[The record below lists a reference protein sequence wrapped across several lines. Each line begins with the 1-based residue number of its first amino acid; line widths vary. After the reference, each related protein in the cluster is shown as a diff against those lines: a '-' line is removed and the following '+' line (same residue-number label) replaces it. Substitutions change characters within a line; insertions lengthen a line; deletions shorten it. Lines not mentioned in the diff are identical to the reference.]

1 MKINNQFS
9 KYIYGSICCLTLTL
23 ASCNKLL
30 ETNPTDAVDVDM
42 ALTTK
47 EGFQTATVGVY
58 SYLRNTAQF
67 GRQMV
72 VYPEIL
78 GNNAAHSGRGT
89 NLINH
94 ANNAR
99 GSHMTPWRSSYEAI
113 AQINIIL
120 AELKDFKESPEWKDQ
135 IEGQLRF
142 LRALFFHNAAKVYS
156 YDPTA
161 IGTSN
166 RGALPLNLEPVYSY
180 DKIINLP
187 RASQED
193 FYAQLY
199 IDLDRAYECLK
210 STPNDRGPHWATAG
224 AAAALLSRVALY
236 NGDYPKVVD
245 AVKKA
250 LESGVGKF
258 SSQSSYVSDWRQAV
272 HPESIFEME
281 VKTDQNLGANN
292 APRADY
298 TNRAG
303 VGNTE
308 TVSGRG
314 NAKVSDD
321 FYVLFEDV
329 DVRKE
334 LIVKGLG
341 SASDDYQTTKFF
353 SRSGELNLDNIPI
366 IRVSELYLNRAEAYA
381 RMAGMEELAIQDIN
395 AIRVRAGLDPVFG
408 LAEDNLINEVL
419 KQRRL
424 ELAFEGHNFFDYKRL
439 GMDIIKPGGKVF
451 PFSDYR
457 VLARIPW
464 REFNA
469 NKALQ
474 QNRNY

>member
-1 MKINNQFS
+1 MKRYNHFL
-9 KYIYGSICCLTLTL
+9 KYINLGILSLMIVLT
-23 ASCNKLL
+23 SCNKLL
-30 ETNPTDAVDVDM
+30 ETNPTDAVDIDM
-42 ALTTK
+42 ALTTR

-58 SYLRNTAQF
+58 SYLRNTAQY

-72 VYPEIL
+72 VYPELL

-89 NLINH
+89 NLLNH

-120 AELKDFKESPEWKDQ
+120 AELMDFEESEQWKNQ

-142 LRALFFHNAAKVYS
+142 LRALYFHNAAKVYS

-161 IGTSN
+161 IGSTN

-193 FYAQLY
+193 FYTQLY
-199 IDLDRAYECLK
+199 IDLERAYECLK
-210 STPNDRGPHWATAG
+210 ETPNDRGPHWATAG

-236 NGDYPKVVD
+236 NGDYPKVID
-245 AVKKA
+245 AVERA
-250 LESGVGKF
+250 LESGMGKF
-258 SSQSSYVSDWRQAV
+258 STKNSYVSDWRQAV

-303 VGNTE
+303 IGNTE

-321 FYVLFEDV
+321 FYVLYEDD

-341 SASDDYQTTKFF
+341 SASDDYQTTKFY
-353 SRSGELNLDNIPI
+353 SRGGELNLDNIPV

-381 RMAGMEELAIQDIN
+381 RMAGMEANAMQDIN
-395 AIRVRAGLDPVFG
+395 TIRERAGLEPVSG

-469 NKALQ
+469 NKELQ
-474 QNRNY
+474 QNRGY

>member
-1 MKINNQFS
+1 MKIYKQFF
-9 KYIYGSICCLTLTL
+9 KYIIHALLCLTIVLS
-23 ASCNKLL
+23 SCNKML

-58 SYLRNTAQF
+58 SYLRNTAQY
-67 GRQMV
+67 GRQLV
-72 VYPEIL
+72 VYPELL

-89 NLINH
+89 NLLNH

-99 GSHMTPWRSSYEAI
+99 GSHLTPWRSSYEAI

-120 AELKDFKESPEWKDQ
+120 SELMEFEENEQWKNQ

-142 LRALFFHNAAKVYS
+142 LRALYFHNAAKVYS

-161 IGTSN
+161 IGSSN

-187 RASQED
+187 RATQEE

-199 IDLDRAYECLK
+199 IDLDRAIECLK
-210 STPNDRGPHWATAG
+210 DTPNDRAPHWATAG

-236 NGDYPKVVD
+236 NGDYTKVID
-245 AVKKA
+245 AVEQA
-250 LESGVGKF
+250 LASGVGKF
-258 SSQSSYVSDWRQAV
+258 STKDSYVSDWRQAV
-272 HPESIFEME
+272 HPESIFEVE
-281 VKTDQNLGANN
+281 IKTDQNLGANN

-321 FYVLFEDV
+321 FYPLYEDE

-341 SASDDYQTTKFF
+341 AASDDYQTTKFF
-353 SRSGELNLDNIPI
+353 SRSGELNLDNIPV

-381 RMAGMEELAIQDIN
+381 RLGGMESN
-395 AIRVRAGLDPVFG
+395 AIKDVNMIRERAGLDPVSG
-408 LAEDNLINEVL
+408 LVEDNLINEIL

-439 GMDIIKPGGKVF
+439 GMDIVKPGGKVF
-451 PFSDYR
+451 LFTDYR

-469 NKALQ
+469 NKQLE
-474 QNRNY
+474 QNRGY